1 MELLMAIP
9 SGIAS
14 THTLTDIANAIRYQ
28 SGENRRC
35 MPGEMADAVE
45 ALDGTQEKGGM
56 QYPYEAPH
64 FGKMTVLPYISI
76 ANAIRGQNGE
86 LREYKPCEMA
96 QAIRDLEWEKPSK
109 AYALLMYLSDGE
121 TK

>member
-1 MELLMAIP
+1 M
-9 SGIAS
+9 S
-14 THTLTDIANAIRYQ
+14 
-28 SGENRRC
+28 
-35 MPGEMADAVE
+35 
-45 ALDGTQEKGGM
+45 
-56 QYPYEAPH
+56 PH

-96 QAIRDLEWEKPSK
+96 QAIRDLEWEKSSK